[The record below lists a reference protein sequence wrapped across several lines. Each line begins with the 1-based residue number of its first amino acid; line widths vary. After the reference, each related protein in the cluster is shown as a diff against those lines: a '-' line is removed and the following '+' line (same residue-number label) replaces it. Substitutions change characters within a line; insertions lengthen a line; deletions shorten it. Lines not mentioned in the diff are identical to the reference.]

1 MDRRVSFF
9 LIAAV
14 TCAVLT
20 FAAPADLR
28 QVPIVVSGV
37 YLVLAGL
44 TALEQWS
51 EGRRPPREPEP

>member
-9 LIAAV
+9 LIASV

-28 QVPIVVSGV
+28 QVPIVVAAV
-37 YLVLAGL
+37 YLVLALL
-44 TALEQWS
+44 TALERWS
-51 EGRRPPREPEP
+51 ELRRRREPEE